1 MIKKMLFAGLLFLDT
16 TAPRQECS
24 ALQLKQRRTP
34 IIKATM
40 LPVLCW
46 SQKSQTVWSK
56 GTCRGCLV
64 TEAGFLKSNS
74 FERN

>member
-40 LPVLCW
+40 LQFYAACPL
-46 SQKSQTVWSK
+46 
-56 GTCRGCLV
+56 LV
-64 TEAGFLKSNS
+64 TEVTDSLVK
-74 FERN
+74 RDL